1 MILDSLEIISFG
13 FLAAR
18 KVEFSRGLNIIL
30 GPNEAGKT
38 TLFQAMLHTLLTPVK
53 LSKPNFRTTMADFIP
68 LGGGDTISCKLGF
81 TSLNRSYLLT
91 KSWGGKQAAELVL
104 PDGGR
109 ITDDQRVSDL
119 IKELLPVREGTVRSI
134 LMTYQSAL
142 VSTLAD
148 LEKNRET
155 LNSLSAIL
163 RRTILETDGISVERF
178 KALLEEKYGEAYEHW
193 DQVRKRP
200 ENNRGIDNPYKKGV
214 GRILKA
220 YYTYQ
225 ELFRFLDDVKAKEDF
240 YGVKTGELEEC
251 INKLAAKEAFLS
263 DNQQSAA
270 DAGIRSLLGA
280 KLEAAELFM
289 KKLQSDYDSWPVL
302 TARLGELTGSI
313 PLLEQDIVRL
323 EREKQAAVIYD
334 EGRELKKRFER
345 AAEKRAQLEKAE
357 EKLAGVIPFSRVDLE
372 DIEQQVSI
380 VERLKAALEGG
391 KISLKLQAKTD
402 IALTVENDLREV
414 EEKKIASGESLEV
427 SSNGLVR
434 LNHADWALEVK
445 SGGEDQQKKTVELR
459 ETEAKLEALFQAKG
473 VVSLKEAR
481 SASLEYQTLGSEVE
495 NTAGIFRQELEDYSY
510 KELKEKAAALEKGAP
525 SRSLPGILEELLS
538 GKHKLEQEQS
548 ERKETALKLKTLT
561 GEYNSKDH
569 LFSRLVELGG
579 EKKELERQL
588 SELKPIPENFTDCDS
603 FIQFY
608 EGEKQAAAELKEEK
622 NRLEIECVEME
633 AKMPD
638 ESSEEIAA
646 RLKQAESI
654 YEAEAKKGEI
664 TARIKHRSESMLRKL
679 DSNTFA
685 GYERSIAAYIAELTA
700 DRYRNISLEGS
711 LPRGVIRGDGETLV
725 YSLLSAGTKDV
736 FGLALRLAMADYFLK
751 EQDGFLVMDDPLVDL
766 DPHRQELAAG
776 VLSRFAKEKQLI
788 LFTCHPA
795 NAALFPEVKAIELKV

>member
-18 KVEFSRGLNIIL
+18 KVEFNPGLNIIL

-53 LSKPNFRTTMADFIP
+53 LSKPNFRTTMAGFIP
-68 LGGGDTISCKLGF
+68 LGGGDTIGCKLGF
-81 TSLNRSYLLT
+81 TSLNRSYMLT
-91 KSWGGKQAAELVL
+91 KNWGGKQAAELVL

-109 ITDDQRVSDL
+109 ITDDQRVSAL
-119 IKELLPVREGTVRSI
+119 MKELLPVREGTVRSI

-142 VSTLAD
+142 AGTLAD

-155 LNSLSAIL
+155 LDSLSAIL

-178 KALLEEKYGEAYEHW
+178 KALLEEKYSEACEHW
-193 DQVRKRP
+193 DPVRKNP

-220 YYTYQ
+220 YYSYQ
-225 ELFRFLDDVKAKEDF
+225 ELCRFLDDVKAKEDS
-240 YGVKTGELEEC
+240 YGVKTGKLEEC
-251 INKLAAKEAFLS
+251 MNELAAKEAFLS
-263 DNQQSAA
+263 ENQQSAA
-270 DAGIRSLLGA
+270 DAGIRSLVGA
-280 KLEAAELFM
+280 RLDAAELTM
-289 KKLQSDYDSWPVL
+289 KKLQSVYDSWPVL

-323 EREKQAAVIYD
+323 EGEKQSAVIYE
-334 EGRELKKRFER
+334 EGKELKKRCER
-345 AAEKRAQLEKAE
+345 AAEKREQLNKAE
-357 EKLAGVIPFSRVDLE
+357 EKLAKAIPFSRGDLE
-372 DIEQQVSI
+372 EIEQQVST

-391 KISLKLQAKTD
+391 KLNLKLQAKTD
-402 IALTVENDLREV
+402 IALTVENDLREA

-434 LNHADWALEVK
+434 LNHADWSLEVK
-445 SGGEDQQKKTVELR
+445 SGGEDQQKKAVELR

-473 VVSLKEAR
+473 VASLKEAK
-481 SASLEYQTLGSEVE
+481 SASYEYQTLGSEVE
-495 NTAGIFRQELEDYSY
+495 NAAGILKRELEDYSY
-510 KELKEKAAALEKGAP
+510 EELQEKAAALEKEAP

-538 GKHKLEQEQS
+538 GKHKLEQQQS
-548 ERKETALKLKTLT
+548 EREETALKLKALT
-561 GEYNSKDH
+561 GEYSSKDH

-579 EKKELERQL
+579 EKKELELQL
-588 SELKPIPENFTDCDS
+588 SELKAIPESFTDSDS

-608 EGEKQAAAELKEEK
+608 EGKKQAAAEQKEEK

-638 ESSEEIAA
+638 ESSEEIAV
-646 RLKQAESI
+646 RLKQAEAI
-654 YEAEAKKGEI
+654 YKAEVKKGEI
-664 TARIKHRSESMLRKL
+664 IARIKHRSESMLKKL

-700 DRYRNISLEGS
+700 DRYRSISLEGS
-711 LPRGVIRGDGETLV
+711 LPRGVIREDGATLF

-776 VLSRFAKEKQLI
+776 VLSRFAEEKQLI

-795 NAALFPEVKAIELKV
+795 NASLFPEAKAIELKV